1 MQLSDYQAKAGTFMI
16 KNDDPAI
23 DTPLMKSTILA
34 LGIAGE
40 AGEVADKW
48 KKILAYHKGA
58 VNEEDK
64 AELAKEIGDT
74 LWYLATFAESI
85 GLSLDDIA
93 QQNLAKL
100 ADRKQRDVVRGTGD
114 NR

>member
-1 MQLSDYQAKAGTFMI
+1 MQFSDYQAKAETYMI
-16 KNDDPAI
+16 KNDDPVI

-40 AGEVADKW
+40 AGEVTDKW
-48 KKILAYHKGA
+48 KKILAYHQGV

-100 ADRKQRDVVRGTGD
+100 ADRKQRNVVRGVGD

>member
-48 KKILAYHKGA
+48 KKIFAYHNGK
-58 VNEEDK
+58 VTDEDK
-64 AELAKEIGDT
+64 KELGKEIGDT
-74 LWYLATFAESI
+74 LWYLATFAKSI

-100 ADRKQRDVVRGTGD
+100 ADRKQRDVVRGAGD